1 MPGARSEAMLLA
13 DKEIS
18 ILNKE
23 DVVVISGGA
32 NDIIMKQASDL
43 NTSST
48 LPVTVNTQIS

>member
-23 DVVVISGGA
+23 DVVVIWGGA
-32 NDIIMKQASDL
+32 NDINTVKQAS
-43 NTSST
+43 
-48 LPVTVNTQIS
+48 I